1 MRQDTAEV
9 SLISRRTPEYIGLTI
24 RGELDITTTAG
35 LRDQIARIVDDA
47 AVPVIVDLSGVSCC
61 DASGL
66 AMLVGAQRRAR
77 LRGLTVAISEP
88 GREVS
93 GLLRTSGLGHA
104 LATYPTLAAAC
115 HGLRRS
121 DHPAV
126 A

>member
-1 MRQDTAEV
+1 VRKDTARV
-9 SLISRRTPEYIGLTI
+9 SLLSRRTPEHIVVTI
-24 RGELDITTTAG
+24 RGELDVTTTAG
-35 LRDQIARIVDDA
+35 LRDQIAGAVDDA

-88 GREVS
+88 SREVS
-93 GLLRTSGLGHA
+93 GRLRTSGLKHA
-104 LATYPTLAAAC
+104 LVTYPTLAAARR
-115 HGLRRS
+115 GLRRP